1 MSSVESFPVPKDR
14 NGSFLAFNKMIRKN
28 YFVKEVICMGGQ
40 SANQYNPRE
49 PAKSKDSKGNK
60 PAKDDL
66 SMPGQTYN
74 SDKKRS

>member
-1 MSSVESFPVPKDR
+1 
-14 NGSFLAFNKMIRKN
+14 
-28 YFVKEVICMGGQ
+28 MGGQ

-49 PAKSKDSKGNK
+49 PAKGKESKGNK

-74 SDKKRS
+74 RDKKRS